1 MPLAGT
7 EASDAPGGRWRG
19 NAHLAYRPDID
30 GLRAVAV
37 IPIVLFHAFPTAIR
51 GGFVGVDIFFVISG
65 YLITNI
71 IACSFD
77 RGGFS
82 FADFY
87 SRRIRRIFPALIVM
101 LIACFGTGWFV
112 LLADEYAQLG
122 KHMLAAMGFVLNFVL
137 LGEAGYFDVSA
148 ATKPL
153 LHLWSLAVEEQFYL
167 VWPALLLLT
176 QRVRIDLRVTIAALG
191 LLSFAANLFFAAAS
205 PVADFYRP
213 VTRAW
218 EFMAGAIL
226 VALPNRLTDRWR
238 GRLSLF
244 GLAALAV
251 ALFGPSQSD
260 VYPGWWA
267 LAPVAGTVALIAA
280 GPSTPINRD
289 LLSHPLV
296 VWFGLIS
303 YPLYLWHWPLLSYL
317 SIIDTAEPPATLRF
331 LAVIASVALA
341 WLTYWL
347 VEQPI
352 RRQPRAPVL
361 SAALCASMLAIGT
374 IGLVTDARDG
384 FTARLG
390 HGLAFRIG
398 PGYQALL
405 ASISSGKD
413 FGRRQLVPCG
423 LTGFPAEQCRRD
435 ARGPATAIVFG
446 DSKAEAIFPG
456 LVRNSP
462 PGMAW
467 MLVAHSACLPIIG
480 IKVTDAYRQREG
492 ITPSICEAMTRGTID
507 AAAKDDLVRTI
518 LFAAAHHLLETQL
531 TANDPDERKR
541 QIDDLAARLLDT
553 LHGFER
559 PGKNVFFLIDNPSL
573 ADAKDCLPSRF
584 FVADRLKAACSMPL
598 ADYLATVNDYRTL
611 LRDLAADTNLRFI
624 DPSAALCPDGECH
637 VIENGRSL
645 YNQTD
650 HFSDYGNDIVG
661 KLVVEVVGR

>member
-1 MPLAGT
+1 MPIAGI
-7 EASDAPGGRWRG
+7 EASIAPSGLVRR
-19 NAHLAYRPDID
+19 NAHIAYRPDID

-37 IPIVLFHAFPTAIR
+37 VPIVLFHAFPNAIR

-65 YLITNI
+65 YLITGI
-71 IACSFD
+71 IVGSLN

-87 SRRIRRIFPALIVM
+87 GRRIRRIFPALVVM
-101 LIACFGTGWFV
+101 LILCFGIGWFV
-112 LLADEYAQLG
+112 LLADEFAQLG
-122 KHMLAAMGFVLNFVL
+122 KHMLAAMAFALNFVL

-176 QRVRIDLRVTIAALG
+176 QRARLDLRVTIAALG

-205 PVADFYRP
+205 PVADFYLP
-213 VTRAW
+213 ITRAW

-226 VALPNRLTDRWR
+226 VPLPNCLTRLWR
-238 GRLSLF
+238 DRLSLF

-260 VYPGWWA
+260 IYPGWWV

-280 GPSTPINRD
+280 GPGALINRH
-289 LLSHPLV
+289 LLSHPLA

-317 SIIDTAEPPATLRF
+317 SIVDTAEPPALLR
-331 LAVIASVALA
+331 LAAVIASFELA

-347 VEQPI
+347 IEQPI
-352 RRQPRAPVL
+352 RGQRRAPIL
-361 SAALCASMLAIGT
+361 SAALCGSMLAIGA
-374 IGLVTDARDG
+374 IGFVTDTHNG

-398 PGYQALL
+398 PGYEALL

-413 FGRRQLVPCG
+413 FGGHQLVACG
-423 LTGFPAEQCRRD
+423 LTGFPAEQCWRD
-435 ARGPATAIVFG
+435 ARGPATALVFG

-467 MLVAHSACLPIIG
+467 MLVAHSACIPIFG

-492 ITPSICEAMTRGTID
+492 ITPSICEPMTRGTID
-507 AAAKDDLVRTI
+507 AMAKDEFGANHPLRCRASPAGDPTHGNRSGRAHPSDRRSRR
-518 LFAAAHHLLETQL
+518 AAARH
-531 TANDPDERKR
+531 
-541 QIDDLAARLLDT
+541 AAR
-553 LHGFER
+553 
-559 PGKNVFFLIDNPSL
+559 I
-573 ADAKDCLPSRF
+573 
-584 FVADRLKAACSMPL
+584 
-598 ADYLATVNDYRTL
+598 
-611 LRDLAADTNLRFI
+611 
-624 DPSAALCPDGECH
+624 
-637 VIENGRSL
+637 
-645 YNQTD
+645 
-650 HFSDYGNDIVG
+650 
-661 KLVVEVVGR
+661 